1 MTDNKMRKPVRDV
14 TIADVAEKCGVSI
27 ATVSRVLN
35 RKGRYSVETQRRV
48 EAAAR
53 EIGYAPNHMAKSLKR
68 KRTEQIALAISDIGN
83 PVYVAM
89 AKSIQQVVKDHG
101 YRLILLS
108 TEALVHEEIGILKSM
123 AGTWSSSLSPP
134 LACEEHRKWI
144 SALAARGCHLWHSR
158 ETDVDSVLV
167 DSVHPPGNGAPSI
180 PRLQPWRFING
191 PSQTVPGRAR
201 LNGYYSALVEHN
213 LPIDEGL
220 IIDGGDFTLSDG
232 YMTASRLLEIS
243 PRPEAVICAN
253 DLMALGVMRY
263 LGEKGLRVPRDM
275 AVVGMDDIEH
285 ASLAVPPLTTVS
297 LLAAERGRMAAELL
311 MERLEGGSDA
321 PPKQVKVLP
330 KLVVRESSVV
340 VETVTG
346 GA

>member
-1 MTDNKMRKPVRDV
+1 MRKPVRDV

-123 AGTWSSSLSPP
+123 AKHFADGLIISP
-134 LACEEHRKWI
+134 LLYSEEHRKWI
-144 SALAARGCHLWHSR
+144 KRLKQPVVVISGIAE

-167 DSVHPPGNGAPSI
+167 DSGHGI
-180 PRLQPWRFING
+180 RLAMEHLLSQGYSRVAFING

-220 IIDGGDFTLSDG
+220 IIDGGDFTLSGG

-311 MERLEGGSDA
+311 MERLEGSSDA